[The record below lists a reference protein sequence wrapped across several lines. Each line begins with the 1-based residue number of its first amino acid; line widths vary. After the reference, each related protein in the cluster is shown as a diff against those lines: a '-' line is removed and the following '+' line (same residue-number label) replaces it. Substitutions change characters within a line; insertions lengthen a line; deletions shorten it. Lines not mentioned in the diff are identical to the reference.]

1 MALSAILLFPKLAAS
16 TWESGSN
23 LIGAMPDQD
32 ALPLAGSV
40 ARLFSLVLP
49 VLGAA
54 LLVYQ
59 LVRLAVRWAWG
70 WSSGRAPRQAVVLAA
85 AAALAALLTWAWWPS
100 GQYQPVRATD
110 DGTLVSAATDVA
122 APAVAARPQTTLAPG
137 RHLAVALIPEGG
149 PTREHPAFFVVGD
162 TVLVSDQAP
171 DASGA
176 PSMASDGEPAATGT
190 VPAATFPFELP
201 DEPGPNDSQALA
213 VNTED
218 GGIEYDVAYSLV
230 TVKDGETVDS
240 TNGAHAYA
248 SCKACTTVAVSFQIV
263 LVVGR
268 SQTIEPINIA
278 EALNVNCPSCVTL
291 AIARQIVLTV
301 DSLPSDELL
310 QRLNAE
316 LEKLNAIDETDSP
329 AEVLEQVNGVAEAID
344 KELEAEGLVDPTPTP
359 TPSPTATPTPTATP
373 EATATPEPTATPTP
387 TPTETPTPEP
397 TPTATP

>member
-1 MALSAILLFPKLAAS
+1 
-16 TWESGSN
+16 
-23 LIGAMPDQD
+23 
-32 ALPLAGSV
+32 
-40 ARLFSLVLP
+40 
-49 VLGAA
+49 
-54 LLVYQ
+54 
-59 LVRLAVRWAWG
+59 
-70 WSSGRAPRQAVVLAA
+70 
-85 AAALAALLTWAWWPS
+85 
-100 GQYQPVRATD
+100 
-110 DGTLVSAATDVA
+110 
-122 APAVAARPQTTLAPG
+122 
-137 RHLAVALIPEGG
+137 
-149 PTREHPAFFVVGD
+149 
-162 TVLVSDQAP
+162 
-171 DASGA
+171 
-176 PSMASDGEPAATGT
+176 MASDGEPAATGT